1 MKVINISVDST
12 FLSNLLKEAM
22 KENIILRTA
31 EGREFILAEIND
43 FDREI
48 ELSRQN
54 QELMAFL
61 EQRGR
66 ETKTVSAQEARRR
79 LGL

>member
-1 MKVINISVDST
+1 MKVINISIDST

-31 EGREFILAEIND
+31 ESKEFILAEIND

-48 ELSRQN
+48 D
-54 QELMAFL
+54 
-61 EQRGR
+61 
-66 ETKTVSAQEARRR
+66 
-79 LGL
+79 

>member
-1 MKVINISVDST
+1 MKVINISIDST

-54 QELMAFL
+54 QDLMAFL

>member
-1 MKVINISVDST
+1 
-12 FLSNLLKEAM
+12 M

-66 ETKTVSAQEARRR
+66 ETEVGFVEELDQSFASWEQCHC
-79 LGL
+79 LF